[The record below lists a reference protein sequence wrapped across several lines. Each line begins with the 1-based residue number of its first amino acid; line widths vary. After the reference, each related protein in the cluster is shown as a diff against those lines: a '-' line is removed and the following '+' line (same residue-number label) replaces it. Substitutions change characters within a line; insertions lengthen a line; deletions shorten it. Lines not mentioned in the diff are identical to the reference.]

1 MIRPTD
7 DRGVSIALTHVLT
20 IGITT
25 ILVAGLLLGA
35 SGLLEDRKT
44 GAAQTE
50 LRTLGNRMAE
60 DIANVDHEAAGASGE
75 MVLQT
80 NHPAQVSGSGYAVSL
95 YGGTA
100 SECGTYSGN
109 GDVACLVLES
119 PQANVQIIVPF
130 RTTTPVT
137 ESSVSG
143 GDFFIVYDGS
153 TLSISGERP
162 PAMAPPSVA
171 PPSPARPTGVT
182 A

>member
-1 MIRPTD
+1 MIREPTD

-35 SGLLEDRKT
+35 SGLLEERKT

-60 DIANVDHEAAGASGE
+60 DIANVDHEADGASGQI
-75 MVLQT
+75 VLQT
-80 NHPAQVSGSGYAVSL
+80 NHPTQVSGTGYAVSL
-95 YGGTA
+95 YGTGA
-100 SECGTYSGN
+100 AECGTYQSDA
-109 GDVACLVLES
+109 DVACLVMDS
-119 PQANVQIIVPF
+119 PQADVKIIVPF
-130 RTTTPVT
+130 RATTPIT

-153 TLSISGERP
+153 TISISSQRP
-162 PAMAPPSVA
+162 PALAPPSVPRVA
-171 PPSPARPTGVT
+171 GVS